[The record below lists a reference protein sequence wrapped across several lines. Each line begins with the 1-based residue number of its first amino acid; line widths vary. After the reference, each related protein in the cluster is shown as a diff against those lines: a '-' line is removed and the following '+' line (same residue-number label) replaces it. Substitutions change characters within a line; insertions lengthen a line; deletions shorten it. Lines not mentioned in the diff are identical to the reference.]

1 MVDLPQRKS
10 EVSIDVVYFLMAW
23 TMDIDIGKNSF
34 HVGLDERGAG
44 EF

>member
-1 MVDLPQRKS
+1 M
-10 EVSIDVVYFLMAW
+10 EW